1 MAATDRVTP
10 ISGLLITMLQS
21 STIFNTLLLVY
32 KLRAYMR
39 ANDIEWS
46 CSLLKTV
53 KLIAMYDFIS
63 RCILGIYTVN
73 RKKGSTVISF
83 IASRNISQFK

>member
-1 MAATDRVTP
+1 
-10 ISGLLITMLQS
+10 
-21 STIFNTLLLVY
+21 
-32 KLRAYMR
+32 MR

-83 IASRNISQFK
+83 IASRNISQFKWKFQTVKLKECWIVCLLNISSNVTG

>member
-21 STIFNTLLLVY
+21 STIF
-32 KLRAYMR
+32 
-39 ANDIEWS
+39 
-46 CSLLKTV
+46 